1 MRGDDHMKKLVAF
14 CALSLFISTLSVA
27 NAAEESSAEDP
38 QMEEI
43 VVTATYRETDLM
55 DTPVSVSAVTDEMVE
70 NLGAQSMEELYTMIP
85 GLSMSG
91 GANGANGQSRYTIR
105 GITSQGGDIGY
116 APVLATVAIYLD
128 GTPIT
133 SALGPDNQV
142 SGTLFDIERVEVL
155 KGPQGTLFG
164 EGSQGGTI
172 RYIYKKPDPGGFD
185 FAVNA
190 GFAGMDSSDHS
201 SGRVDAMFN
210 FPLSDRLALRL
221 SGWSS
226 ETAGFIDNLTPAEP
240 DYNTG
245 ESVGG
250 RAALRYEGETWSV
263 TGSLHHSTQSTA
275 GGVAT
280 FKAYEIMTARLPG
293 LPPRST
299 DEVDIYSLVIEKDF
313 GWATFES
320 LTSFTDRYVD
330 SVTEGSAQGAALLD
344 FFYFGATGAGD
355 HEHCAAADLVGM
367 SFGLPGLCGIWS
379 GLLAGVSTPDGRNIL
394 AASSVTDFYTE
405 QWVQEFRLVS
415 ASEQRLRWTL
425 GAFWKDS
432 EDHTGANQVA
442 GYYPGRD
449 AAKAAFDP
457 FLQGNPAN
465 NHNDFIEELAFFGE
479 VSYDL
484 TDTLEVTAGV
494 RVADVKQRFQRTD
507 TGTDD
512 TPVSPKLVLSWQPL
526 NELLVYGGYTT
537 GFRPGNVNNNLQWYA
552 DTLPQLNTEAVLSG
566 RFFDGDDVES
576 YELGVKTTLF
586 DGRVALLGAV
596 YRLDWNDMIVH
607 EVNPVIGNG
616 DIYNVNSGGAEIS
629 GVELEVKTH
638 VTDNLHIRIAGDVND
653 TEVTRAAEFSS
664 SAVGT
669 ELIYAP
675 ANSLSVAIDYSLSLS
690 NGATVDFYLDR
701 AWVSKQYTDTQNS
714 QVLPRFDRSN
724 GRITFRSADEK
735 WRVSLFGTNLTNEE
749 IMRGRT
755 VTQEFFWHNPR
766 QVGLEFGY
774 QL

>member
-1 MRGDDHMKKLVAF
+1 MKKMVAF
-14 CALSLFISTLSVA
+14 CAFSLFISTLSVA
-27 NAAEESSAEDP
+27 NAEEESSAEDP
-38 QMEEI
+38 LMEEI

-55 DTPVSVSAVTDEMVE
+55 ETPVSVSAVTDEMVE
-70 NLGAQSMEELYTMIP
+70 NLGAQSMEELFTMIP

-91 GANGANGQSRYTIR
+91 GANGSNGQSRYTIR

-190 GFAGMDSSDHS
+190 GFAGMESSDQS
-201 SGRVDAMFN
+201 SGRVDAMVN
-210 FPLSDRLALRL
+210 FPLGDRLALRL

-226 ETAGFIDNLTPAEP
+226 ETAGFIDNLTPLEP
-240 DYNTG
+240 DFNTG

-250 RAALRYEGETWSV
+250 RAVLRYEGDTWSV
-263 TGSLHHSTQSTA
+263 SGSLHHSTQRTT

-280 FKAYEIMTARLPG
+280 SKAYEVMTARLPG
-293 LPPRST
+293 LPPFSD

-313 GWATFES
+313 GWATLES
-320 LTSFTDRYVD
+320 LTSFTDRHVD
-330 SVTEGSAQGAALLD
+330 SANEGQASGASLLD
-344 FFYFGATGAGD
+344 FFYFGATAAGD
-355 HEHCAAADLVGM
+355 HEHCAAADVVGR
-367 SFGLPGLCGIWS
+367 SFGLPGLCGIWP
-379 GLLAGVSTPDGRNIL
+379 GLLGGVSTPDGRNI
-394 AASSVTDFYTE
+394 AAVSSVSDFYTE

-415 ASEQRLRWTL
+415 ASDQRLRWIV

-432 EDHTGANQVA
+432 EDHTGGNQVA

-465 NHNDFIEELAFFGE
+465 NHDDFIEELAFFGE

-484 TDTLEVTAGV
+484 TDTLEVTTGV
-494 RVADVKQRFQRTD
+494 RVADVKQRFQRTA

-526 NELLVYGGYTT
+526 DELLVYGGYTT

-552 DTLPQLNTEAVLSG
+552 DTIPNLDTEAVLSG

-576 YELGVKTTLF
+576 YELGVKTTLL

-607 EVNPVIGNG
+607 EVNPLIGNG

-629 GVELEVKTH
+629 GVELEVKAH
-638 VTDNLHIRIAGDVND
+638 VTDRLHIRIAGDVND

-664 SAVGT
+664 SAKGT

-714 QVLPRFDRSN
+714 QLLPRFDRSN

-735 WRVSLFGTNLTNEE
+735 WRVSLFGTNITNEE
-749 IMRGRT
+749 ILRGRT
-755 VTQEFFWHNPR
+755 VTGTLFWYNPR

-774 QL
+774 KL